1 MENNYENVEVV
12 NEAEAPVET
21 PVEVPVEAP
30 VEAPAEVPVVQK
42 LKNLPVKMIAILGG
56 AAVTLIVLIVVL
68 CSILSNT
75 YKTPLN
81 VMMDLANEK
90 KASKM
95 VDKESEILNGLC
107 EKEYEAMMKIMQKS
121 DDYDKEEVEEY
132 YEEEIEE
139 MKEEYGKNYKYSYKI
154 EEKEKLEKDDLKQVK
169 EGIKSY
175 VKQLKDL
182 LDELEDYDSDDW
194 EEIADDMGL
203 TKSQAKKLEGILE
216 DVYKEL
222 KGVKVTKG
230 YELTVTT
237 TLKGSELDEPEEEE
251 ETIYV
256 YKVNGRWVTD
266 ESLSMLRSFL
276 YLFY

>member
-1 MENNYENVEVV
+1 M
-12 NEAEAPVET
+12 
-21 PVEVPVEAP
+21 
-30 VEAPAEVPVVQK
+30 EAPAEVPVVQK